1 MPLVILISIERQRF
15 RAAAQAINIRAGV
28 DRCSA
33 TLHLPDLI
41 LNSYFSVR
49 EKYQQRAPLAD
60 RKEYCAAATRQYCIC
75 PQERERERERA
86 RERERERAR
95 LRNSSE
101 RALQVSAWPGTRKP
115 CLFVARP
122 TLKRSGLV
130 RSNFPAAVTG
140 RSLLNPLRE
149 ALSAQRERNN
159 RTPRALRPRLSRPT
173 RENGSGDASVTKN

>member
-60 RKEYCAAATRQYCIC
+60 RKE
-75 PQERERERERA
+75 
-86 RERERERAR
+86 
-95 LRNSSE
+95 
-101 RALQVSAWPGTRKP
+101 
-115 CLFVARP
+115 
-122 TLKRSGLV
+122 
-130 RSNFPAAVTG
+130 
-140 RSLLNPLRE
+140 
-149 ALSAQRERNN
+149 
-159 RTPRALRPRLSRPT
+159 
-173 RENGSGDASVTKN
+173 